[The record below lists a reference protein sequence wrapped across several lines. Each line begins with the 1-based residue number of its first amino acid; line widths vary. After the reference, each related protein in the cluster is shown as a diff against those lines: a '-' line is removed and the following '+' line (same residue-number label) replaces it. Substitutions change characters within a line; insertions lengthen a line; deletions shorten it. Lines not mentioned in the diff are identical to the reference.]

1 MQVGFV
7 TTKAAD
13 RWFLGR
19 LEKPRSL
26 DVEPFPAAL
35 HVPTEEE
42 HLHPPGLLL
51 LLLPPL
57 PTVARGRRSITR
69 LLLRYVVPR
78 ESTAVTHTW
87 PLARRTSPMQPHRK
101 PWTDYA
107 QAKKPQRRAITT
119 AFSFVTS
126 CAEGT
131 PLWLIHGHWPGEPAP
146 SSLREKPWT
155 KCSLKTKRRQRRAE
169 TTDFVETWMRSWLR
183 GKGCEYYMA
192 VATHWNE
199 PVRTQEGRGKYVR
212 KDPID
217 NIIWL
222 TLESLLNRFSTEGK

>member
-35 HVPTEEE
+35 HVPTE

-87 PLARRTSPMQPHRK
+87 P
-101 PWTDYA
+101 
-107 QAKKPQRRAITT
+107 
-119 AFSFVTS
+119 
-126 CAEGT
+126 
-131 PLWLIHGHWPGEPAP
+131 GEPAP
-146 SSLREKPWT
+146 
-155 KCSLKTKRRQRRAE
+155 CSLTE
-169 TTDFVETWMRSWLR
+169 NHEPTTLKLKSPKEGLKLR
-183 GKGCEYYMA
+183 PSPALCRVPREHRCDSYMA
-192 VATHWNE
+192 IG
-199 PVRTQEGRGKYVR
+199 QENQPHAASQK
-212 KDPID
+212 
-217 NIIWL
+217 
-222 TLESLLNRFSTEGK
+222 TMNRLRSS